1 MHFDPLIQHFYETP
15 NPQGKRCEVWCYT
28 NSLSYAIKETVKLH
42 VSSSVEV
49 VSISIF
55 RDGKAKKLV
64 HKADAI
70 RVSFHQLPDTFY
82 ATGCDWPVDY
92 EWQLPETLSSGFYLV
107 ECTATNNK
115 GEVRQHEAGFF
126 VKPTIGKPTANIL
139 LVAATS
145 TWIAYNDWGGYS
157 AYAGHCEEYVAGKS
171 PKLSIHRPWAR
182 GFLSLPPNA
191 PRKPHR
197 YEVKPGD
204 IPRYPPIEFAYTR
217 GYSKYYA
224 NAGWATYEGPFAKW
238 LEQQGYAVDFITQ
251 HDLHYHPEYLEHYP
265 CVLTVGHDEY
275 WTYEMRKAIDHYVE
289 QGGNLARFAGNFCWQ
304 IRLED
309 NGNTQVAYKEDA
321 AEKDPVA
328 NTDKKHLLTSVW
340 EDPLVGWNG
349 ASTVG
354 LNALWGIYAGVGHIA
369 PRQGG
374 SFTVYRT
381 DHWCLKGTDLCYG
394 DQFGGAAKIFGYEV
408 DGLDYVIKDGLPE
421 PTYKDGAILGT
432 EIIAMGLA
440 GNLEADHKNPGT
452 TLYYAT
458 SCTDLEGLARCRYG
472 DTAQESLD
480 KAARGSGMI
489 VNCKKGK
496 GEIFNAGSCEWVS
509 GLIEHDAYTEI
520 ITRNVLDRFINTAKQ
535 DDQHG

>member
-1 MHFDPLIQHFYETP
+1 MDATIPHFYEAPTA
-15 NPQGKRCEVWCYT
+15 GDLEVWCYT
-28 NSLSYAIKETVKLH
+28 DQLAYCSGEKIDLH
-42 VSSSVEV
+42 IGSSEKS
-49 VSISIF
+49 VSIRIYC
-55 RDGKAKKLV
+55 DGIKQDLV
-64 HKADAI
+64 HSHDQVA
-70 RVSFHQLPDTFY
+70 VSQSSMPTDFF
-82 ATGCDWPVDY
+82 ATGCDWPVAY
-92 EWQLPETLSSGFYLV
+92 TWKVPEELASGFYLI
-107 ECTATNNK
+107 ECTVRDDK
-115 GEVRQHEAGFF
+115 GETRQHEAGFF
-126 VKPTIGKPTANIL
+126 IKPKIGKPTANIL

-157 AYAGHCEEYVAGKS
+157 AYAGHCEEYVLGKS

-197 YEVKPGD
+197 YEVKPRD

-224 NAGWATYEGPFAKW
+224 NAGWASYEGPFAKW

-275 WTYEMRKAIDHYVE
+275 WTYEMRQVIDQYVE
-289 QGGNLARFAGNFCWQ
+289 QGGNFARFAGNFCWQ
-304 IRLED
+304 IRFED

-328 NTDKKHLLTSVW
+328 NTDQQHLLTSVW

-369 PRQGG
+369 PKQGG
-374 SFTVYRT
+374 SFTVYRP
-381 DHWCLKGTDLCYG
+381 DHWCLRGTDLCYG
-394 DQFGGAAKIFGYEV
+394 DQFGGEANIFGYEV

-421 PTYKDGAILGT
+421 PTYKDGAIAGT
-432 EIIAMGLA
+432 DIIAMGLA
-440 GNLEADHKNPGT
+440 GNLEADHGHQGT
-452 TLYYAT
+452 TLYYAA
-458 SCTDLEGLARCRYG
+458 SCTDLEGFAHCRYG
-472 DTAQESLD
+472 DTSEASLD
-480 KAARGSGMI
+480 KASRGSGMI
-489 VNCKKGK
+489 VNCQKGE

-509 GLIEHDAYTEI
+509 GLIEKDPYTEI
-520 ITRNVLDRFINTAKQ
+520 ITRNVLNRFIAG
-535 DDQHG
+535 H